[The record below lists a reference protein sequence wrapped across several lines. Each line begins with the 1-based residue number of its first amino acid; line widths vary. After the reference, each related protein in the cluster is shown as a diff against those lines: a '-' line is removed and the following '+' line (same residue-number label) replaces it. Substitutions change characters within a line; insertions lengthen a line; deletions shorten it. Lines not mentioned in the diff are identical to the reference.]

1 MVYIFLLIYIMNNFY
16 EEVPKAMLD
25 NAENPNFESH
35 RISLPFR
42 MCVSAPSGSGKT
54 NFVLNLIKKMSEG
67 EGTFKDITIV
77 TKNKDEPLYNYLS
90 KKAPDIVIKEGMSG
104 LPILDKMEKKENHL
118 VIVDDLLLEKDQSPI
133 VNYYI
138 RCRKLNCSIVYL
150 SQSYFDIPS
159 LIRKN
164 CSYMVFLKIG
174 GLREVKDILRN
185 FGLGVSKEQLMNMY
199 DYATDEKFGCLILD
213 LEAKRDEKFRKNFL
227 EILDPSMFGE
237 DEE

>member
-1 MVYIFLLIYIMNNFY
+1 MNNFY
-16 EEVPKAMLD
+16 EEVPKTMLD

-35 RISLPFR
+35 KISLPFR

-54 NFVLNLIKKMSEG
+54 NFVLNLIKKMSGG

-77 TKNKDEPLYNYLS
+77 TKNKDEPLYRYLS
-90 KKAPDIVIKEGMSG
+90 KIAPEIVIKEGMSG

-118 VIVDDLLLEKDQSPI
+118 VIVDDLLLEKDQTPI
-133 VNYYI
+133 INYYI
-138 RCRKLNCSIVYL
+138 RCRKLNCSIAYL

-159 LIRKN
+159 LVRKN

-174 GLREVKDILRN
+174 GVREVKDILRN

-199 DYATDEKFGCLILD
+199 EYATDEKFGCLILD
-213 LEAKRDEKFRKNFL
+213 LEAKKDERFRKNFL